1 MKFTLS
7 WLKQHLETDASIDEI
22 IKTMTLT
29 GLEVEGVENPA
40 EQLRPFTV
48 AKIINAE
55 KHPNA
60 DKLKIC
66 TVSTLDG
73 EKTIVCGAPNA
84 KTGMKVVYA
93 PMGAYIPGADFELDK
108 KPRNIRGVESS
119 GMLCSSKEIG
129 LDEDDIGIMDLDK
142 VLL

>member
-7 WLKQHLETDASIDEI
+7 WLKQHLETDASIEEI

-84 KTGMKVVYA
+84 KTGMKEVYA
-93 PMGAYIPGADFELDK
+93 PMGAYIPGADFE
-108 KPRNIRGVESS
+108 
-119 GMLCSSKEIG
+119 
-129 LDEDDIGIMDLDK
+129 
-142 VLL
+142 

>member
-73 EKTIVCGAPNA
+73 EK
-84 KTGMKVVYA
+84 
-93 PMGAYIPGADFELDK
+93 L
-108 KPRNIRGVESS
+108 
-119 GMLCSSKEIG
+119 
-129 LDEDDIGIMDLDK
+129 
-142 VLL
+142 